1 MENKF
6 VTLSGEIAYNWT
18 QPERRT
24 QHATL
29 CRADTVPR
37 WQPDREQFLD
47 IWIDFFQPSVWP
59 KWAGSFDVFPTP
71 PLNPHAIHS
80 TTPYKVQLNDGRSG
94 VIRVH
99 DCTMSSHTGEVHIQF
114 HGDGTLA

>member
-1 MENKF
+1 MPRF
-6 VTLSGEIAYNWT
+6 VA
-18 QPERRT
+18 Q
-24 QHATL
+24 TL
-29 CRADTVPR
+29 CQDGNLIASN
-37 WQPDREQFLD
+37 FY

-59 KWAGSFDVFPTP
+59 TWSGSFDVFPTP
-71 PLNPHAIHS
+71 QLNPHAIHS